1 MLKNVLQVYLNRLVD
16 LSGRNR
22 AIYLPRLISNQMIDL
37 KDFDFVN
44 HHPSFEY
51 IEGLISKRNK
61 ISVIP
66 QSDPRDKNVNLISQ
80 KLKRLKNLVQIAE
93 AETGEKSLFV
103 AWPFVEGKLLNGQII
118 RCPLMFF
125 PVELVGENNNWYWV
139 RNNSESPFLN
149 KAFVLAYSQA
159 YSKDLNKFGDENPL
173 ENFSSDAVAFRN
185 ELYVLL
191 ENEFSLNFTREL
203 YENKLEAFP
212 DSSKGRDEEKMKTG
226 KLELKPYAV
235 LGQYSQ
241 KSGFLIQDYEEL
253 IQKQDVPDLESMFH
267 KLYAFGDQQLN
278 PIREDQIF
286 TVFPLDS
293 SQEEVVKA
301 VREGR
306 SCVVEG
312 PPGTGKSQ
320 LISNLVVD
328 YIARGKKVLVVSQK
342 RAALDVVFDR
352 LAKEGFGAFLALVH
366 DFRSDRKNLYQKILA
381 QIRSIDNYKDLNYGI
396 DAIQLERKFVQIS
409 RLIDSHSEYFSSLKK
424 ALYNTEECGVPVKE
438 LYLGSKL
445 SDEAFDMTQFYRK
458 FHAGR
463 VDDFLRDF
471 REFERYFRKF
481 QKPESF
487 WLHRVDFSAFDA
499 TVARRIQE
507 VLAEILEAKEKF
519 HRDFSILEKYDPSF
533 LFSFFEQKDKL
544 GEMIRLLDH
553 QGSLECFWS
562 LRDVPKPEIDLL
574 WLEHK
579 LDAIKSLLAEEGVEW
594 FSDDREAE
602 GCLQLAIEF
611 LNRKKGW
618 RKHFSLLWKKKRFQP
633 IYRLLI
639 LNELENNSFG
649 VNILIKKLENRMN
662 LNHQFTLLSR
672 KPWINLPQKPFDF
685 STFNHTSSIYKEA
698 FKIKNIFKDLGG
710 LGPFLLSDISS
721 PQDLLVRLHQVMEH
735 VAELESKIPYWH
747 LYLTKIQI
755 QHLVALKMEDG
766 YGIIQSEVPYVFDE
780 LVAFDRLRKRLKVQ
794 DTNVMEKLLNSFPER
809 DFVDLKELFLSGLK
823 MSWIGHIETKYPI
836 LAEVVSAKT
845 TQIQEEFM
853 DAVVEKWKLSKYI
866 AEIRVRE
873 FTYKELEFNR
883 LNNLLTYR
891 ELGHQVSKQKR
902 IWSIKKLVETFEEEI
917 FKLIPCWLASPETVS
932 ALFPLKQSFDLVIFD
947 ESSQCYVERGLPA
960 MLRGKQVVIAGDTH
974 QLRPFDLY
982 QMRFETEEEGL
993 EVESESLLE
1002 LASAYFQKFWLQGHY
1017 RSSQLALI
1025 HFSNQQFYEN
1035 RLKMLAQRELVNANE
1050 SPFKLVRVEGVWD
1063 KQVNMEEAEAVL
1075 QEVKLIQKEFPKY
1088 SLGVI
1093 TFNYFQMEYIRE
1105 LLINEED
1112 ISQENLAVKNI
1123 ENVQGDEFDWVIF
1136 SIGYAK
1142 NKKGKLIANF
1152 GLLSKKGGVN
1162 RLNVAISRAKNKITL
1177 VTSLRSRDFNADQ
1190 LKNEGIHMLKDYID
1204 FVKNVSRGESFEIP
1218 PPPLYRFDRTW
1229 SLSDRIAGNYEAYSL
1244 ERYASSTWMDLAL
1257 KEKGTYVE
1265 AILTDDQR
1273 LYDSLGTKESFVYHP
1288 LQLKEKGW
1296 PSRFYFSRQF
1306 WMDKPLIGP

>member
-37 KDFDFVN
+37 KDFDFIN

-61 ISVIP
+61 LSLIP

-80 KLKRLKNLVQIAE
+80 KLKRLKNLVHIAE
-93 AETGEKSLFV
+93 EETGEKSLFV
-103 AWPFVEGKLLNGQII
+103 AWPFVEGKLLNGQVM

-125 PVELVGENNNWYWV
+125 PVELVSEDNHWYWV
-139 RNNSESPFLN
+139 RKQGESPFLN

-173 ENFSSDAVAFRN
+173 ENFSPDAVAFRN

-203 YENKLEAFP
+203 YENKLEVFP

-253 IQKQDVPDLESMFH
+253 IQKQDVPDLESMFY
-267 KLYAFGDQQLN
+267 KLYALEDQQPN

-286 TVFPLDS
+286 TIFPLDS

-342 RAALDVVFDR
+342 RAALDVVFNR
-352 LAKEGFGAFLALVH
+352 LTKEGFGAFLALVH

-381 QIRSIDNYKDLNYGI
+381 QIRSIDNYKDLNNGI

-409 RLIDSHSEYFSSLKK
+409 RLIDTHSEYFSSLKK
-424 ALYNTEECGVPVKE
+424 ALFNTEECGVPVKE

-487 WLHRVDFSAFDA
+487 WLHRVDFSAFD
-499 TVARRIQE
+499 TSVTRRIQE
-507 VLAEILEAKEKF
+507 VLSEILEAKEKF
-519 HRDFSILEKYDPSF
+519 HGDFSVLEKYDPSF

-544 GEMIRLLDH
+544 AEMIRFLEH
-553 QGSLECFWS
+553 EGSLECFWS

-579 LDAIKSLLAEEGVEW
+579 LDSIKSLLAEEGVEW
-594 FSDDREAE
+594 FSDDKEAE
-602 GCLQLAIEF
+602 GFLQLAIEF
-611 LNRKKGW
+611 LNRKRGW
-618 RKHFSLLWKKKRFQP
+618 RKHFSLIWKKKRFQP

-639 LNELENNSFG
+639 LNELENSSYG

-685 STFNHTSSIYKEA
+685 STFNHAASIYKEA
-698 FKIKNIFKDLGG
+698 FKAKNVFKDLGG
-710 LGPFLLSDISS
+710 LGSFLMSDINS
-721 PQDLLVRLHQVMEH
+721 PQELLDRLHQVMDH
-735 VAELESKIPYWH
+735 VTELENKIPYWS

-755 QHLVALKMEDG
+755 QHLFALKMEDG
-766 YGIIQSEVPYVFDE
+766 YGTIQSEVPFVFDE
-780 LVAFDRLRKRLKVQ
+780 LVAFDRLRKRLKTQ
-794 DTNVMEKLLNSFPER
+794 DINVMEKLLNSFPEKE
-809 DFVDLKELFLSGLK
+809 FGDLKQLFLSGLK

-836 LAEVVSAKT
+836 LTEVVSAKT
-845 TQIQEEFM
+845 TQLQEEFM

-873 FTYKELEFNR
+873 FTYKELEYNR

-902 IWSIKKLVETFEEEI
+902 IWSIKKLVETYEEEI

-960 MLRGKQVVIAGDTH
+960 MFRGKQVVVAGDSH

-982 QMRFETEEEGL
+982 QTRFETEEEGL
-993 EVESESLLE
+993 EMESESLLE

-1017 RSSQLALI
+1017 RSSRLALI
-1025 HFSNQQFYEN
+1025 HFSNQRFYEN
-1035 RLKMLAQRELVNANE
+1035 RLKMLARLELVNAGE
-1050 SPFKLVRVEGVWD
+1050 SPFKLVRVEGIWD

-1075 QEVKLIQKEFPKY
+1075 NEVKSIQKDFPKY
-1088 SLGVI
+1088 SIGVI
-1093 TFNYFQMEYIRE
+1093 TFNYFQMEFIKE

-1112 ISQENLAVKNI
+1112 INQERLAVKNI

-1136 SIGYAK
+1136 SVGYAK

-1152 GLLSKKGGVN
+1152 GLLSKKGGIN

-1204 FVKNVSRGESFEIP
+1204 FVKKVSRGESFEIP

-1229 SLSDRIAGNYEAYSL
+1229 SLNDKIAGNYEAYSL

-1257 KEKGTYVE
+1257 KEKDTYVE

-1288 LQLKEKGW
+1288 MQLKEKGW
-1296 PSRFYFSRQF
+1296 PFRFYFSRQY
-1306 WMDKPLIGP
+1306 WMDKPLMGP